1 MNEALALLVL
11 LWAVLVLPA
20 AIRSSRNASPHVTVG
35 GFERTMEVLSTRRQ
49 VPGREVFVPAHP
61 DRIVGRE
68 VQHMD
73 ETQPIGAPRREDP
86 RIARRRAWFLRLLV
100 VNVIAVA
107 AAVAIGGWMWV
118 LALVATGT
126 TVATVVVLRALKLQR
141 DQAREVVREID
152 LRDDADRLASD
163 LDVPVAVGHDDWGG
177 SGAIRLRRWD
187 D

>member
-11 LWAVLVLPA
+11 LWAVLLLPA
-20 AIRSSRNASPHVTVG
+20 AVRSSRNASPHVTVG
-35 GFERTMEVLSTRRQ
+35 GFERAMQVLSTRGQ

-68 VQHMD
+68 VQPMG
-73 ETQPIGAPRREDP
+73 ETLPISTPRHEDP
-86 RIARRRAWFLRLLV
+86 RIARRRAWFVRLLV
-100 VNVIAVA
+100 VNVLAVL
-107 AAVAIGGWMWV
+107 AAVTVGGWMWA
-118 LALVATGT
+118 LALAATAT
-126 TVATVVVLRALKLQR
+126 TVATVVVLRRLKVQR

-152 LRDDADRLASD
+152 LRDDVDRLASD
-163 LDVPVAVGHDDWGG
+163 LDAPVAVGHLDWGG